1 MGTNPQTFGSTAS
14 QGASAG
20 LQNGSV
26 FRRIGRTGFCAK
38 SAEFSSKFAS
48 KRNGVSPGGLTIGR
62 FCAGRNAAIYGR
74 RSWGAATEPLRYRSS
89 EVVRM

>member
-14 QGASAG
+14 QGASQA
-20 LQNGSV
+20 LQNGQKS
-26 FRRIGRTGFCAK
+26 RLCAK

-74 RSWGAATEPLRYRSS
+74 RGWSAATEPLRYRSFK
-89 EVVRM
+89 VVRT